1 MTQLEVTIF
10 GVAVAVIAFLLGLL
24 TYALSRNLLPLA
36 PTGKLWDRVYEL
48 DKIVL
53 AHPAVFTAF
62 MAEVNR
68 ASPYFYA
75 DPPLDR
81 NDKFHQLK
89 ALVYFHLNVFEE
101 IFVTTNR
108 SRWIAK
114 QFEREGWNDYIIR
127 KMRHPLIREVF
138 DRESAQIYAGSFRV
152 FVEANRSRI
161 EEPADPDIF

>member
-1 MTQLEVTIF
+1 MTQLEITIF
-10 GVAVAVIAFLLGLL
+10 GVTVAAIAFLLGLL

-48 DKIVL
+48 DKLVL
-53 AHPAVFTAF
+53 AHAPVFAVF

-68 ASPYFYA
+68 ATPYFYA
-75 DPPLDR
+75 DPPLQR
-81 NDKFHQLK
+81 TPEFYQLK

-101 IFVTTNR
+101 LFVTTNR

-114 QFEREGWNDYIIR
+114 QFEREGWNEYIIR

-161 EEPADPDIF
+161 RQPADPNIF